1 MRLLGDG
8 DEAGVPLGGDA
19 QRAAGAEKHAA
30 ERRDV
35 SRRGAR
41 AVGRLEAARVRATPG
56 VERVHTRIGYK
67 HRDRLI
73 TYPDAP
79 NLSGCA

>member
-19 QRAAGAEKHAA
+19 QRAAGAEKHAAEKRAA

-67 HRDRLI
+67 HRDRLQ
-73 TYPDAP
+73 T
-79 NLSGCA
+79 SG